1 MLLQRLDAQLQRAS
15 ARVTKSVA
23 GRFADRLEIWQGC
36 GYPRSG
42 TTFLCHLMSS
52 YLDLPYPR
60 HYRLPIAMSSVMQSH
75 WLPFNGMPRT
85 IYVVRDG
92 RDVLVSRYF
101 YEVHWALAEGN
112 RRSHARRARFAR
124 VLGPNADLSD
134 ARANLPRFIEAELTQ
149 PALAKVTWQG
159 HVDAWL
165 DEPHDRVATV
175 RYEDLVESVEDTLAP
190 VFEQLTG
197 VETDREYLRLA
208 ASRFEFRRMADQAK
222 RGVNQGPYM
231 RKGVAG
237 DWRNHFSEEAS
248 GVFDLHAGETLRRL
262 GYEG

>member
-1 MLLQRLDAQLQRAS
+1 
-15 ARVTKSVA
+15 
-23 GRFADRLEIWQGC
+23 
-36 GYPRSG
+36 
-42 TTFLCHLMSS
+42 MSS

-112 RRSHARRARFAR
+112 RRSHA
-124 VLGPNADLSD
+124 
-134 ARANLPRFIEAELTQ
+134 RFIEAELTQ